1 MENLAVR
8 QFADFYNGKRI
19 LVTGHTGFKGTWL
32 SLWLKKLGAH
42 VIGVSLDNGGKKS
55 ASGFLHEDIE
65 DLRLDIR
72 DFEKLSDVVA
82 RTKPEIIFHLAA
94 QSLVR
99 ESYLS
104 PLKTW
109 STNVMGTANLL
120 EAAIQN
126 QSVQAVLVVT
136 TDKCYKNKEWLWG
149 YREIDELGGHDPY
162 SASKAA
168 CELVASS
175 FRSSYCQTP
184 RSDLLIATA
193 RAGNVIG
200 GGDWS
205 KDRLIPDVIRAL
217 QNREMIEVRSPNS
230 IRPWQHVLDSLSGYL
245 TLCEKLISH
254 GGSDFAGA
262 WNFGPSI
269 VDDLTVAEVL
279 NKLSRELTGI
289 NWTTPSTSHPHETVT
304 LRLDSSKARTKL
316 NWSPTWDVDTA
327 ILKTAIWYKNWMVGG
342 INESERQLEE
352 YIADAQTI
360 NAGWL

>member
-1 MENLAVR
+1 MN
-8 QFADFYNGKRI
+8 QFNDFYNGKRI

-42 VIGVSLDNGGKKS
+42 VIGVSLDDDKEKPNS
-55 ASGFLHEDIE
+55 DLLDTNIE
-65 DLRLDIR
+65 DFRVDIR
-72 DFEKLSDVVA
+72 DFDKFNDVV
-82 RTKPEIIFHLAA
+82 RCTKPDIIFHLAA

-99 ESYLS
+99 ESYQS
-104 PLKTW
+104 PLQTW

-120 EAAIQN
+120 EIAIKNQN
-126 QSVQAVLVVT
+126 VRAVLVVT

-184 RSDLLIATA
+184 GSDLLVATA

-205 KDRLIPDVIRAL
+205 KDRLIPDVMRAL
-217 QNREMIEVRSPNS
+217 ENREIIEVRSPNS

-245 TLCEKLISH
+245 TLCEKLIAH

-262 WNFGPSI
+262 WNFGPSM
-269 VDDLTVAEVL
+269 VDDLSVAEVL
-279 NKLSRELTGI
+279 NKLRSELTEI
-289 NWTTPSTSHPHETVT
+289 NWATPSTSQPHETVT
-304 LRLDSSKARTKL
+304 LKLDSSKARTKL
-316 NWSPTWDVDTA
+316 NWSPTWDIDTA
-327 ILKTAIWYKNWMVGG
+327 IFKTAIWYKNWIRSG

-352 YIADAQTI
+352 YIADARTV